1 MLTIDSVYQASNVLK
16 SVARRTDVI
25 YAPKL
30 CDGVE
35 LYLKTENLQSG
46 RFSPWIKAI

>member
-1 MLTIDSVYQASNVLK
+1 MLTIDKVYQAQKALK
-16 SVARRTDVI
+16 GVARKTDVI

-35 LYLKTENLQSG
+35 L
-46 RFSPWIKAI
+46 